1 METSVRVL
9 VANGP
14 RLFRESMVSALS
26 KHAGIKIVGSAE
38 DDKEV
43 LALVA
48 ETRPTHL
55 LIALHESRGR
65 PLLGD
70 ELLSKFPGLRI
81 IAVARNTN
89 IAIFYWASL
98 KTHSKKMAD
107 SKNALL
113 EAMRDSAS
121 RMKEKHS
128 PERDFIPSAR

>member
-14 RLFRESMVSALS
+14 RLFRESLVSAFS

-38 DDKEV
+38 NDKEV

-55 LIALHESRGR
+55 LIALDESRRR
-65 PLLGD
+65 PLLCD
-70 ELLSKFPGLRI
+70 ELLPKFPGLRI
-81 IAVARNTN
+81 IVVAPNTN
-89 IAIFYWASL
+89 IAIFCWASL
-98 KTHSKKMAD
+98 KIHSKKIAD
-107 SKNALL
+107 GKNALL

-121 RMKEKHS
+121 RMKEKRS
-128 PERDFIPSAR
+128 PERDFIPSSR